1 MMSSDKFDVDV
12 IDNQTELARKLLFQL
27 ENAIRDFVKS
37 KISDDTGR
45 IKRSFLKSWES
56 SRKKENLSFCRSWKV

>member
-12 IDNQTELARKLLFQL
+12 IDDQTELARKLLFQL

-45 IKRSFLKSWES
+45 IKSSFLKGWES
-56 SRKKENLSFCRSWKV
+56 SRKKESFSSGKT